1 MTLGEKIK
9 NARKNAGL
17 SQEELAVKL
26 CVSRPAVAKW
36 EMDKG
41 LPDIM
46 NLKALSKL
54 LDVSVDYLLD
64 DGQET
69 EFLVTKE
76 VIHRESLEVTGRCR
90 CWQDA
95 AVLRRFPQADRIN
108 QLSLIHKLNRIE
120 WVADFL
126 TYGLYTAI
134 WGISH
139 WKTWTGY
146 YYLVNQGSRQF
157 FVQVDAE
164 FITVT
169 AMVNRI
175 EKNSFYIGDR
185 KYICIRYDLVQK

>member
-1 MTLGEKIK
+1 MTFGEKLK
-9 NARKNAGL
+9 QARQNAGL

-26 CVSRPAVAKW
+26 CVSRPAVAEW
-36 EMDKG
+36 EKDKG

-95 AVLRRFPQADRIN
+95 AVLHRFPQADRIN

-157 FVQVDAE
+157 FVQVDEE

-169 AMVNRI
+169 AMINRI

-185 KYICIRYDLVQK
+185 KYIRIRYDLVQK